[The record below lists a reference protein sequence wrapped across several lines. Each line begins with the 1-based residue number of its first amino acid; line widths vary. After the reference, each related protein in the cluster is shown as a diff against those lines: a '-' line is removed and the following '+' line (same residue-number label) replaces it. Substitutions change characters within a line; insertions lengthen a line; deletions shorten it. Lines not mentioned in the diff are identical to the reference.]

1 MRLRA
6 AVGGWGNQ
14 QPRSRVCLRLISSAD
29 DQAAPMCILG
39 EPRPGVPATALE
51 PRLSAR
57 HPSRWNVRLC
67 ADPTNEGRQRE
78 R

>member
-6 AVGGWGNQ
+6 GVGGWGNQ
-14 QPRSRVCLRLISSAD
+14 QPRTRAHPRLISSAD
-29 DQAAPMCILG
+29 DQAAPIYILG
-39 EPRPGVPATALE
+39 EPRPEAPATACE

-57 HPSRWNVRLC
+57 HPIPLERQGP
-67 ADPTNEGRQRE
+67 ADPTSEGRQHE